1 MPAKPEDKS
10 FGIKIQYTR
19 NKSVLPLLAD
29 KATLELDESKLSGE
43 KRKHIRLES
52 MGNHSQ
58 LL

>member
-1 MPAKPEDKS
+1 M
-10 FGIKIQYTR
+10 
-19 NKSVLPLLAD
+19 PLLAD

-58 LL
+58 LLQTVSRMRDRSVTPDVDR